1 MMSKCANP
9 SCPSVFRYL
18 RDGKLFQV
26 PAGTA
31 ARISGKRTT
40 EQSNTPG
47 RDEFFWLCGTC
58 SKELT
63 IHVDPGVGVHTVPLE
78 LTPRAMR
85 AAG

>member
-9 SCPSVFRYL
+9 NCPSVFRYL

-31 ARISGKRTT
+31 ARVSGKKTA
-40 EQSNTPG
+40 EQPKMPT
-47 RDEFFWLCGTC
+47 RDEFFWLCGPC

-63 IHVDPGVGVHTVPLE
+63 IHVDPVAGVHTVPLE
-78 LTPRAMR
+78 LTTRAMR

>member
-9 SCPSVFRYL
+9 NCSSVFRYL

-26 PAGTA
+26 PAGASLRA
-31 ARISGKRTT
+31 AATVASDAPKPPT
-40 EQSNTPG
+40 

-63 IHVDPGVGVHTVPLE
+63 IVVDPVVGVQTVRRTE
-78 LTPRAMR
+78 TRVMR

>member
-18 RDGKLFQV
+18 REGKLFQV
-26 PAGTA
+26 PAGVSARA
-31 ARISGKRTT
+31 AAAKGSEVRKL
-40 EQSNTPG
+40 PA

-63 IHVDPGVGVHTVPLE
+63 IQVDPVAGARAVPLE
-78 LTPRAMR
+78 SPRAMR
-85 AAG
+85 TAG